1 MYSLRS
7 VDVLSCA
14 KIMAAVHGCMSLVF
28 IPFFLLFGFAGLVF
42 GRSSGVFAGIGAIVL
57 ALVLMIVL
65 PLFYAALGFLM
76 GALGAWLYNLA
87 ARHIGGIRFEVV
99 APVVATPPAPGIP

>member
-1 MYSLRS
+1 MYTLRS

-28 IPFFLLFGFAGLVF
+28 IPFLLLFGLASLVGRGSDSFAGV
-42 GRSSGVFAGIGAIVL
+42 GAIVL
-57 ALVLMIVL
+57 ALVFMIVL
-65 PLFYAALGFLM
+65 PLFYAAMGFLF

-99 APVVATPPAPGIP
+99 APVVAPPSVPSVP